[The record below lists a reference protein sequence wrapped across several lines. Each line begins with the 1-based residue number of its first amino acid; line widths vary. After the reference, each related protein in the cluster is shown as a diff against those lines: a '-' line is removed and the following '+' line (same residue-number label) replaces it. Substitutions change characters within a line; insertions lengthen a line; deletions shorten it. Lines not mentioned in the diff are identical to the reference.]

1 MDYKDY
7 YDVLGVPK
15 DANDKD
21 IKKAYRRLARENHP
35 DTNPDDPSAEARF
48 KEINEAHEVLSDADK
63 RAKYDQLG
71 RSYQDWQRA
80 GGQPG
85 GFNWNDWVAQGGGTR
100 VEYTGSIN
108 DLFSDFFWQ
117 IFGNDARGG
126 GRGNGAMG
134 GFVDFDQMLRSGAGS
149 APTGQHGGASAFA
162 GRDVEVNV
170 SITIEEAF
178 KGTSRLV
185 SVEGRNLQVKIP
197 AGARTGT
204 KVRVSG
210 KGLKGPGGQAGDL
223 YLNVM
228 VRDNEAFER
237 DGDDIYQNIT
247 IDLYTAVLGG
257 EIQIETVEGAKLT
270 LKINPGTQSN
280 QLIRLSGRG
289 MPSLKNKGTIGDMYI
304 RVHVDIPA
312 ELSAK
317 ERALFRELSNIHDA
331 KQE

>member
-7 YDVLGVPK
+7 YKVLGVSK
-15 DANDKD
+15 DASDKE

-35 DTNPDDPSAEARF
+35 DTNPDDVGAEARF
-48 KEINEAHEVLSDADK
+48 KEINEANEVLSDPAK

-71 RSYQDWQRA
+71 SSYQQWQRA

-85 GFNWNDWVAQGGGTR
+85 GFNWNDWVAQGGGPR

-117 IFGNDARGG
+117 IFGNNAQAGT
-126 GRGNGAMG
+126 RGNGGSAG
-134 GFVDFDQMLRSGAGS
+134 YVDFDQMFRGNPAV
-149 APTGQHGGASAFA
+149 GGNPYGNPSSAFA

-170 SITIEEAF
+170 SITLEESYS
-178 KGTSRLV
+178 GTSRLV

-197 AGARTGT
+197 PGAKNGT

-210 KGLKGPGGQAGDL
+210 KGLKGSGGQPGDL

-228 VRDNEAFER
+228 VRDDELFER

-247 IDLYTAVLGG
+247 VDLYTAVLGG
-257 EIQIETVEGAKLT
+257 EIQLQSVEGNKLT
-270 LKINPGTQSN
+270 LKVNPGTQSG

-289 MPSLKNKGTIGDMYI
+289 MPRLKDKGSHGDMYI
-304 RVHVDIPA
+304 RVNVEIPA

-317 ERALFRELSNIHDA
+317 ERALFRELANIQDA